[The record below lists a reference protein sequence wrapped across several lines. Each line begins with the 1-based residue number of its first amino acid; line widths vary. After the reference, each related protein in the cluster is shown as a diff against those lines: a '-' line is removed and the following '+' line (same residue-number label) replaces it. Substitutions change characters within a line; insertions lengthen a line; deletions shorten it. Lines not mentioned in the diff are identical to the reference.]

1 MDKELKLN
9 IKRYQVSITDDIIKL
24 LTDKGLVCYK
34 LNDTSL
40 FFETSINK
48 INVTY
53 KIVIS
58 NVQKNVDDL
67 HDLAIEYKE
76 KKKGN
81 FKK

>member
-1 MDKELKLN
+1 MDKELKNN
-9 IKRYQVSITDDIIKL
+9 IKQYQVSITDDIIKL

-40 FFETSINK
+40 FFTTTINK
-48 INVTY
+48 TNATY

-58 NVQKNVDDL
+58 NIQKNVDDL

-76 KKKGN
+76 KKKGK